1 MLPLMQGKAACGDEK
16 GIVPPELP
24 KIKHSDWTI
33 VKSNYRALLALWGIN
48 ALVLALLAPRWW
60 QGIIAGALIAG
71 VAWVLGAGPAKTGAA
86 PVAGIPSAQANEQ
99 AAGPTDLPVLV
110 QAVVPAWRNNVQLAR
125 TQTQEAIDKLTQRF
139 VGIHQRLGGAV
150 SLAEGGKNGD
160 VLQVIQNAAQQLGGI
175 ADALEQVLTTRD
187 ALLRKIAAL
196 SQHNED
202 IRQLGLQV
210 EQIAGRTGVT
220 DLFSG
225 QASWTELA
233 ARSAEAGRQIVSKTK
248 AVQQQIQ
255 ATHLSANQLDAD
267 AGRMVD
273 DSRMVIDSVIADFRQ
288 SALKL
293 SGTVGQLEEENRE
306 VDQEVCDILVN
317 LQFQDRISQILD
329 HVQLDM
335 IKLTGAVES
344 AAPLPPSAAWLADL
358 EKTYTTHEQRQV
370 HAGQQADK
378 SLQSQVD
385 FF

>member
-1 MLPLMQGKAACGDEK
+1 V
-16 GIVPPELP
+16 GIVPPELS
-24 KIKHSDWTI
+24 KIKHSDWNI
-33 VKSNYRALLALWGIN
+33 VKSNHRALLMLWGTN
-48 ALVLALLAPRWW
+48 ALLLALLAPRWW

-71 VAWVLGAGPAKTGAA
+71 VAWVLGVSP
-86 PVAGIPSAQANEQ
+86 AQAGGQSAVDVPSSHTEEP
-99 AAGPTDLPVLV
+99 AARASDLPVLV

-187 ALLRKIAAL
+187 ALLRKIEAL
-196 SQHNED
+196 SQHNDD

-220 DLFSG
+220 DLFSD

-233 ARSAEAGRQIVSKTK
+233 ARSAETGRQIVSKTK

-288 SALKL
+288 SADKL

-335 IKLTGAVES
+335 VKLTGLVES

-358 EKTYTTHEQRQV
+358 EKTYTTQEQRQV

-378 SLQSQVD
+378 SMQSQVD

>member
-1 MLPLMQGKAACGDEK
+1 MYTRQVQAACEGDV
-16 GIVPPELP
+16 GIVPPEP
-24 KIKHSDWTI
+24 SKIKHSDWNI
-33 VKSNYRALLALWGIN
+33 VKSNYRALLTLWGIN
-48 ALVLALLAPRWW
+48 ALLLALLAPRWW
-60 QGIIAGALIAG
+60 QGVVAGALIAG
-71 VAWVLGAGPAKTGAA
+71 VAWVLGAARTEVVIP
-86 PVAGIPSAQANEQ
+86 PVANVPSSPISSH
-99 AAGPTDLPVLV
+99 AGNPSDLPVLV
-110 QAVVPAWRNNVQLAR
+110 QAIVPAWRNNVQLAR

-187 ALLRKIAAL
+187 ALLRKIETL

-220 DLFSG
+220 DLFSD

-233 ARSAEAGRQIVSKTK
+233 ARSAETGRQIVNKTK
-248 AVQQQIQ
+248 VVQQQIQ

-288 SALKL
+288 SADKL

-335 IKLTGAVES
+335 VKLTGLVQS
-344 AAPLPPSAAWLADL
+344 AGPLPPSAAWLADL
-358 EKTYTTHEQRQV
+358 EKTYTTQEQRQV

>member
-1 MLPLMQGKAACGDEK
+1 MKT
-16 GIVPPELP
+16 
-24 KIKHSDWTI
+24 KHSDGNT
-33 VKSNYRALLALWGIN
+33 VKSNYRALLAVWGIN
-48 ALVLALLAPRWW
+48 AILLALLAPRWW
-60 QGIIAGALIAG
+60 QGLIAGVLIAG
-71 VAWVLGAGPAKTGAA
+71 VAMALGPERPKAAASAAA
-86 PVAGIPSAQANEQ
+86 PAPQPVS
-99 AAGPTDLPVLV
+99 PTGSSSDLPVLV

-160 VLQVIQNAAQQLGGI
+160 VLQVIQNAAEQLGGI
-175 ADALEQVLTTRD
+175 ANALEQVLTTRD
-187 ALLRKIAAL
+187 ALLRKIETL
-196 SQHNED
+196 HQHNEE
-202 IRQLGLQV
+202 IRQLGQQV
-210 EQIAGRTGVT
+210 EQIAGRTGVA
-220 DLFSG
+220 DLFSD

-233 ARSAEAGRQIVSKTK
+233 ARSADAGRQIISKTK

-335 IKLTGAVES
+335 IKLAGMVES
-344 AAPLPPSAAWLADL
+344 AAPLPSSAAWLSDL
-358 EKTYTTHEQRQV
+358 EKTYTTQEQRQV

>member
-1 MLPLMQGKAACGDEK
+1 V
-16 GIVPPELP
+16 GIVPPESS
-24 KIKHSDWTI
+24 KIKHSDWNI
-33 VKSNYRALLALWGIN
+33 VKSNYRALLTLWGIN
-48 ALVLALLAPRWW
+48 ALLLALLAPRWW
-60 QGIIAGALIAG
+60 QGVVAGALIAG
-71 VAWVLGAGPAKTGAA
+71 VAWVLGADRTSRGTPAIADA
-86 PVAGIPSAQANEQ
+86 PASTLSSQPSPQSTSHSGNPSQ
-99 AAGPTDLPVLV
+99 LPVLV

-187 ALLRKIAAL
+187 ALLRKIETL
-196 SQHNED
+196 SEHNED
-202 IRQLGLQV
+202 IRQLGLEV

-220 DLFSG
+220 DLFSD

-233 ARSAEAGRQIVSKTK
+233 ARSAEAGRRIVSKTK

-288 SALKL
+288 SADKL

-335 IKLTGAVES
+335 VKLTGLVES
-344 AAPLPPSAAWLADL
+344 TAPLPSSAAWLADL
-358 EKTYTTHEQRQV
+358 EKTYTTQEQRQV

>member
-1 MLPLMQGKAACGDEK
+1 
-16 GIVPPELP
+16 
-24 KIKHSDWTI
+24 
-33 VKSNYRALLALWGIN
+33 VKSNYRALLTLWGIN
-48 ALVLALLAPRWW
+48 AFLLALLAPRWW

-71 VAWVLGAGPAKTGAA
+71 MAWVLGAGPARAVA
-86 PVAGIPSAQANEQ
+86 PPVADIPSAQKNQQ
-99 AAGPTDLPVLV
+99 AAGSADLPVLV

-175 ADALEQVLTTRD
+175 ANALEQVLTTRD
-187 ALLRKIAAL
+187 ALLRKIETL
-196 SQHNED
+196 NQHNED

-220 DLFSG
+220 DLFSD

-233 ARSAEAGRQIVSKTK
+233 ARSAEAGRQIVGKTK

-335 IKLTGAVES
+335 VKLTGMVAS
-344 AAPLPPSAAWLADL
+344 AASLPSGAAWLSDL
-358 EKTYTTHEQRQV
+358 EKTYTTQEQRQV